1 MVNDKELAESIA
13 RGVFAALDSGLRKCW
28 RIQGKAMGQDK
39 KEINLGGFGEA
50 PLADHI
56 EKLLSEHRSY

>member
-1 MVNDKELAESIA
+1 MVNDKELAEIIA
-13 RGVFAALDSGLRKCW
+13 RGIFQALDSGLRKCW
-28 RIQGKAMGQDK
+28 RLEGKAMGQDN
-39 KEINLGGFGEA
+39 KEIGLGGFGES